1 MKQKVVFITGPTAAG
16 KTDIAIAVAKYLG
29 GEILCA
35 DSMQIYSEMHI
46 GTARPLTEEQQGIPH
61 HLFGTVAPNQAY
73 SVAQYQAEAQTILET
88 LAEKKALPIVVG
100 GTGLYLN
107 ALLYDIDFTKTEP
120 NRLLREQLSREYD
133 VPGGS
138 EKLYARLKQEDPD
151 AAQRI
156 HPNDKKRLIR
166 RLEILATEETPA
178 VYAFR
183 APQDK
188 YETLVIGINKERP
201 HLYRDIEIRV
211 DQMMDRGLEQEVRTI
226 YQKYGANITAFS
238 AIGYKEFLPYFGGEV
253 SLEATVELIKRNTR
267 RFAKRQMTW
276 FRREPCIHWF
286 FAESYK
292 SSHQEAEEVL
302 RCIQEFLLKE

>member
-133 VPGGS
+133 VPDGS

-238 AIGYKEFLPYFGGEV
+238 AIGYKEFLPYFGGEA
-253 SLEATVELIKRNTR
+253 SLEATVE
-267 RFAKRQMTW
+267 
-276 FRREPCIHWF
+276 
-286 FAESYK
+286 
-292 SSHQEAEEVL
+292 
-302 RCIQEFLLKE
+302 